1 MKKIRLEDEN
11 EGVPATTLREMS
23 FLQELKHPNIVRLI
37 LSQVSVWEGQ
47 SRNGIIMEQAILVNQ
62 HTFSNAIGCA
72 EALGLEEVIME
83 KTRLYLIFEYLEMDL
98 RMFLD
103 AIPEGYEMSLTHR
116 FFHCLE
122 TKTRPLKLQNLLSC
136 RLVYSIERF
145 LLHVPHPR
153 CISQFY
159 KLFLRLFQQIQ
170 IVTLWY
176 RAPELLLGCQ
186 QYSMAIDIW
195 SLGCIFAEMATK
207 KPLFQGDSEI
217 DQIFRIFSPA
227 RVMLTFPTWRVDTL
241 ASILNGCM
249 SHKAVNLL
257 RVRLQQS
264 NEAGSK
270 LNSSDDFNGVSFLKR
285 MLVYNPGK
293 RISAVEV
300 LTDSYF
306 DDLDKTSLPADH
318 YNGNAQLDC

>member
-1 MKKIRLEDEN
+1 TYGVVYKSKNKKTGQTVAMKKIRLEDEN

-37 LSQVSVWEGQ
+37 LSQQKSFLYQ
-47 SRNGIIMEQAILVNQ
+47 I
-62 HTFSNAIGCA
+62 C
-72 EALGLEEVIME
+72 EALCYCHQRGILH
-83 KTRLYLIFEYLEMDL
+83 RDL
-98 RMFLD
+98 K
-103 AIPEGYEMSLTHR
+103 P
-116 FFHCLE
+116 
-122 TKTRPLKLQNLLSC
+122 QNLLVNSEGVVKLADFGLA
-136 RLVYSIERF
+136 RAVRIPLRVYTHE
-145 LLHVPHPR
+145 
-153 CISQFY
+153 
-159 KLFLRLFQQIQ
+159 

-217 DQIFRIFSPA
+217 DQIFRIFRIMTTPTEKTWEGISQLPDYNPA
-227 RVMLTFPTWRVDTL
+227 FPIWRVDTL

-257 RVRLQQS
+257 R
-264 NEAGSK
+264 
-270 LNSSDDFNGVSFLKR
+270 R
-285 MLVYNPGK
+285 MLVYNPAK